1 VANERENPHSDSS
14 SAEVK
19 SPDAL
24 KRPVSPR
31 QVLWWAASVL
41 GVALLLNVGWN
52 LWQKSGTASQQSAAS
67 PAAAS
72 TASTVEA
79 EKKDEGE
86 SESHVEF
93 SAEKLSRAD
102 IATAEVQMQAF
113 SQRTEFPGRL
123 TINQDAT
130 ARIGSIVEGRIT
142 RVRVKVGDEV
152 KAGQPVI
159 YIHSHEVADARS
171 QYARSRAAIITA
183 EKSVAQARVE
193 LDRAR
198 RLLEAKAISQREQQQ
213 AEIALTTAQAELSV
227 AKAEQHRTE
236 EFLHHLGVSPEGE
249 DDAQMVSPISG
260 TVIKRDVTPG
270 TVVTPSMDL
279 VTIANLSSIWAI
291 AEVPEKQAAGIR
303 QGQFVTIRVAAF
315 PDASFSAR
323 VVYLGETLNTETRTV
338 SVRCLVQ
345 NSRRRLRPE
354 MTATIGFSASGA
366 QSVLAVP
373 REALAEVNGEKVVFI
388 GLEKGRFEKR
398 SVEVGREQGEV
409 VEITSGLKAGERV
422 VTRGV
427 FFIKSEFLKGT
438 LSEE

>member
-1 VANERENPHSDSS
+1 MADERENSHSSGS
-14 SAEVK
+14 SAEVE

-24 KRPVSPR
+24 QRSVSPGHI
-31 QVLWWAASVL
+31 LWWAASVL

-52 LWQKSGTASQQSAAS
+52 IWQKSGTDAGSSAAS
-67 PAAAS
+67 SSPAVS
-72 TASTVEA
+72 TAPASVEKSREA
-79 EKKDEGE
+79 E
-86 SESHVEF
+86 SESHVEL
-93 SAEKLSRAD
+93 SAEKLARAD
-102 IATAEVQMQAF
+102 IATAEVQMKPFNQH
-113 SQRTEFPGRL
+113 TEFPGRL
-123 TINQDAT
+123 AINQDAT
-130 ARIGSIVEGRIT
+130 ARVGSFVEGRIT
-142 RVRVKVGDEV
+142 RVMVKVGDDV

-171 QYARSRAAIITA
+171 QYAKSRAVIITA

-227 AKAEQHRTE
+227 ARAEQHRTE

-303 QGQFVTIRVAAF
+303 QGQSVTIRVAAF

-323 VVYLGETLNTETRTV
+323 VVSLGEMLNPETRTV
-338 SVRCLVQ
+338 PVRCLVQ
-345 NSRRRLRPE
+345 NSRRLLRPE
-354 MTATIGFSASGA
+354 MTAAIGFSASGA
-366 QSVLAVP
+366 QSVLTVP

-388 GLEKGRFEKR
+388 ALEKGRFEKR
-398 SVEVGREQGEV
+398 SVEVGREQGEMA
-409 VEITSGLKAGERV
+409 EITSGLKAGDRV